1 MFLLSETALIR
12 VRFRA
17 ISGALG
23 WSSAMPR
30 VRVLPAD
37 QSAEAEAETLLELC
51 VDAKLPVPFGC
62 TVGKCGVC
70 RIEVVAGELGPAS
83 RFEAA
88 VLEGFQCEPGVRLAC
103 QARLAGDVTV
113 QPLSSARRSSSES

>member
-1 MFLLSETALIR
+1 
-12 VRFRA
+12 
-17 ISGALG
+17 
-23 WSSAMPR
+23 MPR

-51 VDAKLPVPFGC
+51 VDARLPVPFGC

-70 RIEVVAGELGPAS
+70 RIEVVTGELEPAS
-83 RFEAA
+83 RFELA

-113 QPLSSARRSSSES
+113 QPLSSARRNSSES

>member
-1 MFLLSETALIR
+1 
-12 VRFRA
+12 
-17 ISGALG
+17 
-23 WSSAMPR
+23 MPR

-70 RIEVVAGELGPAS
+70 RVEVLAGQLAPAS
-83 RFEAA
+83 RFEVA

-113 QPLSSARRSSSES
+113 QPLGLARRNSTES